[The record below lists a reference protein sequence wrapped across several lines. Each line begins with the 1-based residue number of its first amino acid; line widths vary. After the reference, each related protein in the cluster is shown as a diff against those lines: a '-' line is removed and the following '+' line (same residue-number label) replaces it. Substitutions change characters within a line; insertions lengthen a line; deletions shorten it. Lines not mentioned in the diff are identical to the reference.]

1 MNYNLYQAED
11 FASNESFI
19 AYYLRTDDAAIQYW
33 EDWISRHPE
42 KMDEIFNAEQ
52 LLSKLSIRL
61 SEEEFDQQY
70 QQFET
75 FLKSETSFDNPIP
88 PKRSNFKGF
97 KLVLALS
104 LFVICLI
111 TGLFFYYQGQTALD
125 STAYIVKQNGFGK
138 ISRLW
143 LSDGTKVTLNA
154 NSSLKFPKAFKTGHR
169 EVELQGEAFFE
180 VAKDKTRPF
189 TVVAKGTQTNVLGT
203 KFNVSAYNN
212 EELVK
217 VALVEGS
224 VELHARE
231 KERIILKPA
240 EMATYSSSTGLTL
253 SSFNNDEVTA
263 WKDGI
268 LVFHNAPFEE
278 IAKQFKRVY
287 NIELVNE
294 SKVVNWSYS
303 GQFDKAD
310 YVSVIKNICFAKN
323 LKFTQK
329 GHTIILKSKR

>member
-1 MNYNLYQAED
+1 VNYNLYQAED

-42 KMDEIFNAEQ
+42 KIDEIFNAEQ
-52 LLSKLSIRL
+52 LLSKLNIRL
-61 SEEEFDQQY
+61 SEEEFDQQF
-70 QQFET
+70 QRFET
-75 FLKSETSFDNPIP
+75 FLKSETSQNDPIRT
-88 PKRSNFKGF
+88 KRRSFKGT

-104 LFVICLI
+104 VFIICLL
-111 TGLFFYYQGQTALD
+111 TGLFFYYQGQNELD

-154 NSSLKFPKAFKTGHR
+154 NSSLKFPKAFTADHR
-169 EVELQGEAFFE
+169 DVELQGEAFFE
-180 VAKDKTRPF
+180 VAKDKNRPF
-189 TVVAKGTQTNVLGT
+189 TVLAKGTQTHVLGT
-203 KFNVSAYNN
+203 KFNVSAYTN

-224 VELHARE
+224 IELQARE
-231 KERIILKPA
+231 KEKVILKPA

-287 NIELVNE
+287 NIELINE

-323 LKFTQK
+323 LKFTQQNQ
-329 GHTIILKSKR
+329 TVILKSKR

>member
-52 LLSKLSIRL
+52 LLSKLNIRL
-61 SEEEFDQQY
+61 PEEEFDQE
-70 QQFET
+70 FERFES
-75 FLKSETSFDNPIP
+75 FLKSESAWNNPIQP
-88 PKRSNFKGF
+88 QRRSFKGT

-104 LFVICLI
+104 IFVVCLL
-111 TGLFFYYQGQTALD
+111 TGLFFYYQGQDRLH

-154 NSSLKFPKAFKTGHR
+154 NSSLKFPKAFNTDHR
-169 EVELQGEAFFE
+169 DVELQGEAFFE
-180 VAKDKTRPF
+180 VAKDKNRPF
-189 TVVAKGTQTNVLGT
+189 TVFAKGTQTHVLGT
-203 KFNVSAYNN
+203 KFNVSAYTN

-224 VELHARE
+224 IELQARE
-231 KERIILKPA
+231 TDKVILKPA
-240 EMATYSSSTGLTL
+240 EMATYSSATGLTL
-253 SSFNNDEVTA
+253 SSFNHDEVTA

-278 IAKQFKRVY
+278 IAKQFKRMY
-287 NIELVNE
+287 NIELINE

-310 YVSVIKNICFAKN
+310 YISVIKNICFAKN
-323 LKFTQK
+323 LKFIQQNQ
-329 GHTIILKSKR
+329 TITLKSKR